1 MILRENCT
9 HYDTLYGPSWLSLLC
24 IQRHNSPYLGS
35 FHQDRLAFAD
45 QVIVESSLIGR
56 LPDHNILCWVKHTQD
71 YLYILYFWTQA
82 QLFSSISDASN
93 VGRNQM
99 DGTGLSYKEQE
110 QGSSLIEK
118 GYDFYKDIQFIEGQP
133 NKKSGLNHSQIK
145 INDNFRIISIKFQSI
160 YCLNDLLNPTS

>member
-1 MILRENCT
+1 
-9 HYDTLYGPSWLSLLC
+9 
-24 IQRHNSPYLGS
+24 
-35 FHQDRLAFAD
+35 
-45 QVIVESSLIGR
+45 
-56 LPDHNILCWVKHTQD
+56 
-71 YLYILYFWTQA
+71 
-82 QLFSSISDASN
+82 
-93 VGRNQM
+93 M

-133 NKKSGLNHSQIK
+133 NEKSGLNHSQIK